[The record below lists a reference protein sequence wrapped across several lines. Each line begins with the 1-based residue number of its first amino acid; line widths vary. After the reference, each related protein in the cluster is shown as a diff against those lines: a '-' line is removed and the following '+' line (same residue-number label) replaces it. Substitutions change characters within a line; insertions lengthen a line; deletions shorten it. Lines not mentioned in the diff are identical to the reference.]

1 MTVIDNVNK
10 MSKYG
15 LRRKPT
21 YAEIIGMLDDN
32 EKITG
37 KLPNRD
43 ATFFKSSPEGSF
55 FDGSDAMEQLREE
68 QGKLLLKQSPYPQA
82 DKLPFRSIIVSASQ
96 GGKGILIQNLILK
109 IYRGCFERI
118 YIVSPTAHID
128 EAYKE
133 VIRYIEKEL
142 KIDNK
147 KEQYLFDEYDPESL
161 AHIIDTQHKVIEYQ
175 KKNKRNKLYSCLLV
189 VDDFAEDKTF
199 MRYSKILYGLYTKS
213 RHFGLSVITATQK
226 YNALSPIVRLNSS
239 SLYIFKLKNQSE
251 LDTFIQEQSALIDK
265 KTINEIY
272 RVATEEPYSFL
283 FVKLRESDVNKIFMK
298 RFEAEIHIQ

>member
-1 MTVIDNVNK
+1 
-10 MSKYG
+10 MSK
-15 LRRKPT
+15 
-21 YAEIIGMLDDN
+21 LDVP
-32 EKITG
+32 KIEPINV
-37 KLPNRD
+37 KQYE
-43 ATFFKSSPEGSF
+43 F
-55 FDGSDAMEQLREE
+55 
-68 QGKLLLKQSPYPQA
+68 KQSPYPQA

-175 KKNKRNKLYSCLLV
+175 KKNKMNKLYSCLLII
-189 VDDFAEDKTF
+189 DDWAEDRVF
-199 MRYSKILYGLYTKS
+199 MRYSKILHGLYTKS
-213 RHFGLSVITATQK
+213 RHFGLSVITSSQK
-226 YNALSPIVRLNSS
+226 LNALAPIVRLNTS
-239 SLYIFKLKNQSE
+239 SLYIFKLKNQAE

-265 KTINEIY
+265 KTMLEIY
-272 RVATEEPYSFL
+272 RTAVDAQPYSFL
-283 FVKLRESDVNKIFMK
+283 FVKLRESDINKIFMVRLEK
-298 RFEAEIHIQ
+298 EIHIN